1 MSKKGDFEQK
11 LLQNGQLI
19 CGVDEVGRG
28 CLAGP
33 VCASAIV
40 LNLNELLKLP
50 DSVLSL
56 IRDSKKLS
64 SSQRQRIIPIL
75 LEHTISHGIAFA
87 SAREVD
93 RLNILN
99 ATFLA
104 MTRAVGQLT
113 VKATLILVDGNKTIP
128 GLSYP
133 QEAIIGGDGI
143 TYSIAAASIL
153 AKEARDS
160 YMSAL
165 ESTFPQYGFAS
176 HVGYGTKIHLE
187 AINKYGVI
195 DEHRRTFRPV
205 TEALES
211 QSVNRELRI

>member
-40 LNLNELLKLP
+40 LNLNELFKLP
-50 DSVLSL
+50 ASVLNL

-104 MTRAVGQLT
+104 MTRAVGKLT
-113 VKATLILVDGNKTIP
+113 VKPTLILVDGNKTIP
-128 GLSYP
+128 GLSYL
-133 QEAIIGGDGI
+133 QEAIVGGDGI

-176 HVGYGTKIHLE
+176 HVGYGTKMHLE
-187 AINKYGVI
+187 AINKFGVL

-211 QSVNRELRI
+211 QNVNSELTI